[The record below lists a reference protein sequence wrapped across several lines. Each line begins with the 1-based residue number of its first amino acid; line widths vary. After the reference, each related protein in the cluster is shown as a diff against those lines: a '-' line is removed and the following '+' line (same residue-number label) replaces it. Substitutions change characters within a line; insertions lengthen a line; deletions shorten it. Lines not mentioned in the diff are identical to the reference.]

1 MDHRN
6 GVRKP
11 KLGKLGLSGGDEA
24 VKSRI
29 LVYGVDHFMGALTS
43 RAAMRAG
50 LAHVAAGRNIA
61 PVAQHAA
68 ALARETAADEGAV
81 LAEPRTFT
89 LGDAAR
95 IGAQLDDVSVVVNC
109 APLDGGDLATLMQAC
124 MTTGTHYIDLA
135 ASRAHVAALVAEDEA
150 ARRAKVLLMAGA
162 GFDFAAADAVAARL
176 AYMLPGARAVTLAVK
191 RGTLTQA
198 EARALVAALR
208 ETGETVKNGQF
219 VPARAGERT
228 LEVDFDKGP
237 ETAWL
242 APWRGEAMAARH
254 RGGYSTV
261 ESYEVLPEKAARA
274 LEPGTFANRMFRRG
288 WGLKGLER
296 KLSRGQLSPTSAE
309 LKRGRAVIWGEA
321 RTPDGQVRRAR
332 LETPEP
338 HLYSA
343 EAAILL
349 ARRAAEGAA
358 KPGFQLPS
366 ALGGAA
372 LVEEIPGCVWREIVD
387 AETNTEAAD
396 TGRPV
401 AFKVQPEGA

>member
-1 MDHRN
+1 MDHHN
-6 GVRKP
+6 GVRKH
-11 KLGKLGLSGGDEA
+11 KLGEPVPSAGDEA

-43 RAAMRAG
+43 RAAMRARLG
-50 LAHVAAGRNIA
+50 HVAAGRNIA

-68 ALARETAADEGAV
+68 ALAREAKADAGGA

-95 IGAQLDDVSVVVNC
+95 IGSQLDDVSVVVNC
-109 APLDGGDLATLMQAC
+109 APLDGGDLATLMRAC
-124 MTTGTHYIDLA
+124 MATGTHYIDLA
-135 ASRAHVAALVAEDEA
+135 ADRAHVAALVAEDEA
-150 ARRAKVLLMAGA
+150 AQKAKVMLMAGA

-176 AYMLPGARAVTLAVK
+176 AYILPGARAVTLAVK
-191 RGTLTQA
+191 RSALTQA

-228 LEVDFDKGP
+228 LDIDFDKGP

-261 ESYEVLPEKAARA
+261 ESYEVLPEKAAKA
-274 LEPGTFANRMFRRG
+274 LEPGTFANRLFRRG

-296 KLSRGQLSPTSAE
+296 KLSGGRLTPSAAD
-309 LKRGRAVIWGEA
+309 LKNGRAIVWGEA

-332 LETPEP
+332 LETPSP

-343 EAAILL
+343 EAAVLL
-349 ARRAAEGAA
+349 ARRAAQGGA

-366 ALGGAA
+366 AIGGAA
-372 LVEEIPGCVWREIVD
+372 LVEEIEGCVWREIVD
-387 AETNTEAAD
+387 VETSGETDALSALPANA
-396 TGRPV
+396 
-401 AFKVQPEGA
+401 